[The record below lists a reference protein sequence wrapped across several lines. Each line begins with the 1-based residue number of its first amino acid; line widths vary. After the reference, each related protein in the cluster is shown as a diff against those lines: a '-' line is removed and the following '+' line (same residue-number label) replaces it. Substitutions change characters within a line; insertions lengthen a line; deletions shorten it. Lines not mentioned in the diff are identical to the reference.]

1 MHKGPGRF
9 ELILNLPE
17 VIALFFVMV
26 ALFTGLL
33 FFGYRVGYMQSA
45 KAASGPPRP
54 AAPAQESPQVDQQ
67 TPAAEVEPELRLENS
82 PAGPGDPRFEPSEPG
97 SPDPAG
103 REPLALHAGENP
115 RRPCKADSY
124 LSLLQ
129 KTIPAK
135 HRLGERLVEWAVAQ
149 WAVAQW
155 ADTQWAPTQWAPTQS
170 AGGQSEKA
178 TSSGR
183 EPSADPE
190 PSIAAES
197 AAVEPQGREPEAVD
211 CGAPVD
217 PRAARSFAC

>member
-135 HRLGERLVEWAVAQ
+135 HRLGERLVSGVGRCAVGRYAVGPYAVGWWAVGKS
-149 WAVAQW
+149 
-155 ADTQWAPTQWAPTQS
+155 DRLG
-170 AGGQSEKA
+170 AGTFRRSRA
-178 TSSGR
+178 LDRRRIRSS
-183 EPSADPE
+183 
-190 PSIAAES
+190 
-197 AAVEPQGREPEAVD
+197 
-211 CGAPVD
+211 
-217 PRAARSFAC
+217 